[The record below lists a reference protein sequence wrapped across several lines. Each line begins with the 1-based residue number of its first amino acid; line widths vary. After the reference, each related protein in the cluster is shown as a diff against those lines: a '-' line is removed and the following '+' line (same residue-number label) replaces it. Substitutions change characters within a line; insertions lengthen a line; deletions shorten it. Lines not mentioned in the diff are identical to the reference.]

1 MRVEASK
8 PSLVAILWREVRGNR
23 STQFAVAIL
32 FAFLVLATAA
42 PLFARHDPLVLN
54 LETARFL
61 PPFFVEGGS
70 LIHPFGTDSS
80 GRDVFAR
87 VLYGGR
93 ISLALGFLPVLIGAG
108 LGVPMG
114 LVSGYLGGKIDQIL
128 MRVNDC
134 LLAFPAILIALI
146 LVAFLGQGIVNLM
159 IAVGFAYA
167 PTFARVARSS
177 ALGERNKEYV
187 TGAVANGAS
196 LSRILFRHVLP
207 NILNSIV
214 VVATMSFASALLES
228 AGLSFLGLGVRP
240 PAPEWGAMLAE
251 GKADFYQAWWTLVF
265 PGAAIFLTV
274 LSLNILGDSLRDA
287 LDPRSQRSGK

>member
-1 MRVEASK
+1 MTAK
-8 PSLVAILWREVRGNR
+8 PSVWRLIWAEVRANR
-23 STQFAVAIL
+23 TAQSAIAIIL
-32 FAFLVLATAA
+32 LLIICALCA
-42 PLFARHDPLVLN
+42 PWLARHDPLVLN
-54 LETARFL
+54 LETARFI
-61 PPFFVEGGS
+61 PPFFMEGGS
-70 LIHPFGTDSS
+70 FLHPFGTDSS

-87 VLYGGR
+87 VLFGGR

-114 LVSGYLGGKIDQIL
+114 LLSGYLGGRSDQFL

-134 LLAFPAILIALI
+134 LLAFPSILLALI

-159 IAVGFAYA
+159 IAVGLAYA
-167 PTFARVARSS
+167 PTFARVSRSS

-187 TGAVANGAS
+187 LGAFANGAS
-196 LSRILFRHVLP
+196 LQRILFRHLLP
-207 NILNSIV
+207 NILNSLV

-240 PAPEWGAMLAE
+240 PIPEWGAMLAE

-274 LSLNILGDSLRDA
+274 LSLNMLGDALRDA
-287 LDPRSQRSGK
+287 LDPRSERRGA